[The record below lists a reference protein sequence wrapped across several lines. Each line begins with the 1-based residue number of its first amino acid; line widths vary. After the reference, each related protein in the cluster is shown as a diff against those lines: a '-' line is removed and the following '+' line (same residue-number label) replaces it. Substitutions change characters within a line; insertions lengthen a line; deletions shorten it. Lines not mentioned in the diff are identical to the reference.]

1 MKVTKAEFI
10 SSAVKLNQ
18 CPATG
23 LPEIALIGRSN
34 VGKSSLINAFTN
46 RKALAKTSSQPG
58 KTRTINFYAINSAFC
73 LVDLPGFGYAK
84 VSHDERRTWELMVNE
99 YFEKRADLKGAIVIL
114 DPRRDAGEVEENLF
128 GWITKKGLPFAVVF
142 TKTDKLSN
150 NQLSQRIS
158 RLKKAIPLDTP
169 VLFSAVSGAGK
180 LQLGRKI
187 QAMLDTYEEGDSG
200 H

>member
-1 MKVTKAEFI
+1 MMKVLKAEFI

-18 CPATG
+18 CPSTG

-58 KTRTINFYAINSAFC
+58 KTRMINFYAINSAFC

-84 VSHDERRTWELMVNE
+84 VSHDEKRAWELMVNE
-99 YFEKRADLKGAIVIL
+99 YFEKREALKGALVIL

-128 GWITKKGLPFAVVF
+128 GWIKKKGLPYAVVF

-150 NQLSQRIS
+150 NQLSQRLS
-158 RLKKAIPLDTP
+158 VLKKAIPLDTP
-169 VLFSAVSGAGK
+169 VLFSAVSGSGK
-180 LQLGRKI
+180 VQLGRKI
-187 QAMLDTYEEGDSG
+187 QGMLDPEGEK
-200 H
+200 

>member
-1 MKVTKAEFI
+1 MKITKAEFV
-10 SSAVKLNQ
+10 SSAAKINQ

-46 RKALAKTSSQPG
+46 RRALAKTSSQPG
-58 KTRTINFYAINSAFC
+58 KTRLINFYAINELFC

-99 YFEKRADLKGAIVIL
+99 YFEKREALKGALVIL
-114 DPRRDAGEVEENLF
+114 DPRRDAGPVEENLF
-128 GWITKKGLPFAVVF
+128 GWIRDRNLAYTVVF
-142 TKTDKLSN
+142 TKTDKLSK
-150 NQLSQRIS
+150 NQLAQRLAA
-158 RLKKAIPLDTP
+158 LKKEIPLDSP
-169 VLFSAVSGAGK
+169 VLFSAVSGDGK
-180 LQLGRKI
+180 IQLGKKI
-187 QAMLDTYEEGDSG
+187 HAMLESTGSDSG